1 MSLEFNKE
9 KKQPS
14 VENLEDKTYKEM
26 LVAEAE
32 VDRLLEQIMV
42 VFGDDEES
50 IKKFEKLSPL
60 MDEAMK
66 RSSETIGAWH
76 KAVED
81 AYLLEKGKIDNMIAG
96 LKD

>member
-14 VENLEDKTYKEM
+14 VENLEDKTYREM

-42 VFGDDEES
+42 VSGDDEES
-50 IKKFEKLSPL
+50 IKKYG
-60 MDEAMK
+60 
-66 RSSETIGAWH
+66 I
-76 KAVED
+76 
-81 AYLLEKGKIDNMIAG
+81 YLIEFGE
-96 LKD
+96 